1 MIQTGGFGARQWKRA
16 VALGLMAAILARA
29 QFAGGIAPLA
39 IALTA
44 AAEAEPLVLIGAL
57 TGMIGGGTAAWGA
70 VIAFAGALLASDLIP
85 QRFRLSEKQ
94 ARIAR
99 IAGAALGVLLPGV
112 RIAADAPEQI
122 ARVLGAAV
130 LAAVGA
136 PFLQSFSRVTWQRRC
151 LTAEEKLGGALLAL
165 GLVGGMN
172 CLFPPAAIAAAVAA
186 VNVFAEAGGACAGI
200 ALGAA
205 MLLCGGDARTIGLL
219 GILGA
224 LAGAFSER
232 PNRLRTALISAVA
245 APAAALSMAMSWE
258 MGAYAWAGCA
268 MSIAVPERWAD
279 RLRSWA
285 SAERAAC
292 DPDRIAR
299 RLRSESVR
307 RLRAMSEAFG
317 EMADG
322 YQVSTD
328 VPDERALIADM
339 RLNLCDGC
347 SKYEECWAG
356 DDNRAVR
363 FLCQLI
369 SQAIDW
375 AGGDCS
381 EPLFLDE
388 LSPDLLRACARG
400 RTIPARLGI
409 LLEDFAR
416 LRRSEIKRGAVNQL
430 ISAQFKEARLLL
442 EGLADVQ
449 SRPMRV
455 RGRQA
460 ARARAA
466 LDQAGI
472 DVSDVMVI
480 RAARQTEIVATLR
493 AGGWSPERTRRAAE
507 RLTRAFGRAYI
518 PGGVPVYAAETAKR
532 EGGAEMRFI
541 QQTRL
546 HAETS
551 ARRRCRQEGVPSG
564 DSCLARMLEGDR
576 LMLVVSDGMGSGAA
590 AARESAQ
597 TVRLL
602 SRFLA
607 ADVSLSLALE
617 TVNDL
622 MLARTDADMFA
633 TVDLCVLDLRTGEAE
648 FSKLAACQSLIL
660 RAGKLIR
667 VSGGRLPLGILEGVT
682 PEITRMQLEPGD
694 VLLMASDGV
703 MDAADEEALRRA
715 LLSGANADDLA
726 ESVLA
731 AAEEAALPARRDD
744 MTALVARITGRE
756 RAKSGAA

>member
-1 MIQTGGFGARQWKRA
+1 MIQTGGFRVRRWKRA
-16 VALGLMAAILARA
+16 VALGLMTAILARA

-44 AAEAEPLVLIGAL
+44 ATEANPLILIGAL
-57 TGMIGGGTAAWGA
+57 TGRIGGGTAAWGA
-70 VIAFAGALLASDLIP
+70 IVAFAGALIAGDLLP
-85 QRFRLSEKQ
+85 ERARLSEKQ
-94 ARIAR
+94 AKTAR
-99 IAGAALGVLLPGV
+99 IVAAALGVLIPGV
-112 RIAADAPEQI
+112 QVAADAPEQI
-122 ARVLGAAV
+122 ACVLGAAV
-130 LAAVGA
+130 LAAVGT
-136 PFLQSFSRVTWQRRC
+136 PFLRALSKVTLRRRC
-151 LTAEEKLGGALLAL
+151 LAPEEKLGGALLAL
-165 GLVGGMN
+165 GLIGGLTA
-172 CLFPPAAIAAAVAA
+172 LFSPAAIALSVGAVS
-186 VNVFAEAGGACAGI
+186 VLTGAGGACAGI

-205 MLLCGGDARTIGLL
+205 MLLCGGDARMIGFL
-219 GILGA
+219 GVLGA
-224 LAGAFSER
+224 LGGAFSER
-232 PNRLRTALISAVA
+232 PNRLRTALILAVA
-245 APAAALSMAMSWE
+245 APIAALSMGLSWQ

-268 MSIAVPERWAD
+268 IAIAVPERWAD
-279 RLRSWA
+279 KLRGWA
-285 SAERAAC
+285 STERAAC
-292 DPDRIAR
+292 DPDRLAR

-317 EMADG
+317 EMATG
-322 YQVSTD
+322 YQVMTE

-388 LSPDLLRACARG
+388 LPPDMLRACARG

-460 ARARAA
+460 AQARAA

-493 AGGWSPERTRRAAE
+493 AGGWSPERVRRAAE
-507 RLTRAFGRAYI
+507 GLTHAFGRTYI
-518 PGGVPVYAAETAKR
+518 PGGVPVYAAEMEK
-532 EGGAEMRFI
+532 GVSGAEMRFI

-551 ARRRCRQEGVPSG
+551 ARRRCRQDGAPSG

-660 RAGKLIR
+660 RAGRLIR
-667 VSGGRLPLGILEGVT
+667 VAGGRLPLGILEGVT
-682 PEITRMQLEPGD
+682 PEVTRIRLEPGD

-703 MDAADEEALRRA
+703 MDAADEETLRRA
-715 LLSGANADDLA
+715 LLAGENADDLA
-726 ESVLA
+726 EGVLA
-731 AAEEAALPARRDD
+731 AAEKAALPARRDD
-744 MTALVARITGRE
+744 MTALVARISGHE
-756 RAKSGAA
+756 RARSGAA